1 MLLQPFLDWLCEK
14 YPGQES
20 LLTPH
25 SLKQLISRN
34 RKDGVKELRSKKGPS
49 MKENNLVVMKRYADM
64 KEKEMKDA
72 QRRLGKALDD
82 LSALTVEYSDAST
95 PASNQGEAK
104 YKEAIDELIYIIT
117 ISLKPLYERSDDLST
132 QAVNAPT
139 RADELKTKLINL
151 CQRCSWITEYINTGS
166 GARMYPYMKDTK
178 KKRSNASKNVAHEN
192 LENLSQG
199 IRAAKKGTLKKLH
212 RALYLLSYKAKRLSL
227 GLHVIITHSI

>member
-1 MLLQPFLDWLCEK
+1 MHTGKFCEK

-72 QRRLGKALDD
+72 QRHLGKALDD

-117 ISLKPLYERSDDLST
+117 
-132 QAVNAPT
+132 T
-139 RADELKTKLINL
+139 RPNRNKHNRIICKL
-151 CQRCSWITEYINTGS
+151 R
-166 GARMYPYMKDTK
+166 
-178 KKRSNASKNVAHEN
+178 
-192 LENLSQG
+192 
-199 IRAAKKGTLKKLH
+199 
-212 RALYLLSYKAKRLSL
+212 
-227 GLHVIITHSI
+227 